1 MNKCLS
7 LVLLALISGCV
18 CSDACKKTSCGSI
31 AGNYGLEFEFDNYK
45 AGHMILGYNE
55 KGEPTAKTLVR
66 WSSPEWCEKVKFDG
80 NSFSFYQPKARW
92 SFEGKICGDKLC
104 GKMSRQYKDKKGQLI
119 KEEKPFKGWKNP
131 PVEKGVKISDAK
143 FGEPIDLLADGLDGW
158 EPKEKG
164 EEYVSGWSFK
174 DGVLSN
180 RINRKQRVKQANLL
194 TKRSDFM
201 DFKLSYD
208 VRVPKKCN
216 SGVFLRGRYEIQV
229 IDSYGK
235 GLDSHNMA
243 AFYGR
248 ITPSVAAEK
257 PAGEWQHVDVTL
269 YRRHVTIVLNGK
281 TIIDNQPV
289 EGVTGGAIDANE
301 FVAGP
306 MYLQG
311 DHSDADFKNMILTPI
326 IK

>member
-1 MNKCLS
+1 MKNI
-7 LVLLALISGCV
+7 LALIAIGFVAGC
-18 CSDACKKTSCGSI
+18 CCNKACDKTCI

-45 AGHMILGYNE
+45 AGHMILGYGE
-55 KGEPTAKTLVR
+55 KGEPTAFTLVR
-66 WSSPEWCEKVKFDG
+66 WSSPEWCKDVKFDG
-80 NSFSFYQPKARW
+80 RKFSFFQPVARW
-92 SFEGKICGDKLC
+92 SFEGEICGDKVK
-104 GKMSRQYKDKKGQLI
+104 GTMRREYKDKAGNLI
-119 KEEKPFKGWKNP
+119 KEKKPFVGWKNP
-131 PVEKGVKISDAK
+131 PIEKGVKISEAK
-143 FGEPIDLLADGLDGW
+143 FGKSIDLLADGLKGW

-164 EEYVSGWSFK
+164 PEYVSGWSFK
-174 DGVLSN
+174 DGILSN
-180 RINRKQRVKQANLL
+180 RITRNAEKRPKQANLL
-194 TKRSDFM
+194 TKRNDFY

-208 VRVPKKCN
+208 VRVPAKCN

-229 IDSYGK
+229 IDSFGK
-235 GLDSHNMA
+235 AVDRHNMA

-289 EGVTGGAIDANE
+289 EGVTGGAIDARE
-301 FVAGP
+301 FIPGP

-326 IK
+326 VK